1 MCTVQA
7 SIYVWHLISLK
18 ICISNQ
24 LNVSVSYDQF
34 KPLLNPQ
41 KACKCI
47 SCLFYYYKKTRW
59 LPLLMKTSPYL
70 TIRKDKA
77 HSEPY
82 LCPSSIFKKP
92 TMSWNLKHVSAL
104 HCSADEM
111 IGFHELRNWCGFILL
126 DMYVT
131 ISCETSRC
139 GYASLLKTENH
150 WWRQTIYWLPGKY
163 NRSVLSLLHRNLL
176 YKDNVCARY
185 FSDGF

>member
-1 MCTVQA
+1 
-7 SIYVWHLISLK
+7 
-18 ICISNQ
+18 
-24 LNVSVSYDQF
+24 
-34 KPLLNPQ
+34 
-41 KACKCI
+41 
-47 SCLFYYYKKTRW
+47 
-59 LPLLMKTSPYL
+59 MKTSPNL

-82 LCPSSIFKKP
+82 LCPSSIFEKP
-92 TMSWNLKHVSAL
+92 TMSWNFKHVSAL

-163 NRSVLSLLHRNLL
+163 NRSVLSLLHSSNLL
-176 YKDNVCARY
+176 YKDHVRARY